1 MRLQLAIL
9 TWLVGRLV
17 LCAKQNYVFRFDNY
31 EVALSF
37 SLNYFYLCASPVP
50 SVVRE
55 SLSWFFLLRGCQ

>member
-9 TWLVGRLV
+9 TWP

-31 EVALSF
+31 AVALSF
-37 SLNYFYLCASPVP
+37 YLNSFYLCASPVP

-55 SLSWFFLLRGCQ
+55 SFVVD